1 VQLIGVSLDNGF
13 QILRE
18 VAKGAQSRVYVISD
32 GAQVKAA
39 KVFPKAHADRAAK
52 EYAYGHRLKH
62 PHINTVEAYL
72 TIAGYAAVIMPLV
85 RGERLGSY
93 LAQAALGD
101 FLETFAGVLQ
111 ALGYLHD
118 QHIIHRDIKPENI
131 IVDATGFAKLL
142 DFDLA
147 ASVSEIQRR
156 RAIVGTVAY
165 LSPEQARSEPA
176 TFASDLY
183 GAGVILYRGLTG
195 QVPFSGS
202 VTEVLASHRHQPA
215 PLPSQRNQQ
224 LRPFDAVIT
233 QALAKD
239 PQQRFGNAR
248 AMLSAVKQA
257 QSALCASLLKQRPEA
272 AT

>member
-18 VAKGAQSRVYVISD
+18 LAKGAHSRVYLISD
-32 GAQVKAA
+32 GTRVKAA
-39 KVFPKAHADRAAK
+39 KLFLKAHAARAAE
-52 EYAYGHRLKH
+52 EYDYGHTLNH
-62 PHINTVEAYL
+62 PHINTVEAYIS
-72 TIAGYAAVIMPLV
+72 IAGYAGVIMPLV
-85 RGERLGSY
+85 RGQRLGQY
-93 LAQAALGD
+93 LAQVTQSD
-101 FLETFAGVLQ
+101 FLTTFTGVLK
-111 ALGYLHD
+111 ALDYLHN
-118 QHIIHRDIKPENI
+118 QQIIHRDIKPENI

-147 ASVSEIQRR
+147 VRSHEVQRR

-165 LSPEQARSEPA
+165 LSPEQARGEAA

-202 VTEVLASHRHQPA
+202 VAEVLENHRTA
-215 PLPSQRNQQ
+215 PVTPPSRLNAA
-224 LRPFDAVIT
+224 LKPFDSLIA

-239 PQQRFGNAR
+239 PFERFSDAQQMLIALERAR
-248 AMLSAVKQA
+248 TILSA
-257 QSALCASLLKQRPEA
+257 SGMDP
-272 AT
+272 